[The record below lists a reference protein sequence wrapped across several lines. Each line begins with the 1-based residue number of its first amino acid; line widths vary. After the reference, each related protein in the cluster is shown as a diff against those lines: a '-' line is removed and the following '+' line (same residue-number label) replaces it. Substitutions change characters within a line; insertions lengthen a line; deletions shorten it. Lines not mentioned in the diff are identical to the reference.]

1 MIELSTSLREIAG
14 CDEGFVYDMTTKELM
29 IVNFNDI
36 PEDSMLVTLWYNSD
50 EHHNYCVFIDDDLVV
65 EAKGITNNMF
75 EYPIRLSDDVLGYN
89 GDREKKWDLERK
101 HKLIDLIYGFHD
113 QFKWKFWNELH
124 NNFLYNNVNGHF
136 PLVRAKWY
144 KIGKHMIYALV

>member
-1 MIELSTSLREIAG
+1 MSTSLREIAG

-36 PEDSMLVTLWYNSD
+36 PEDSMLVTLWDNPD
-50 EHHNYCVFIDDDLVV
+50 ENRHYCVFIDDDLVV
-65 EAKGITNNMF
+65 ETKGITNNMF
-75 EYPIRLSDDVLGYN
+75 EYPIRLSDDVLDYI
-89 GDREKKWDLERK
+89 GDFEKKWDFERK
-101 HKLIDLIYGFHD
+101 NKLIDIDYGFHD
-113 QFKWKFWNELH
+113 QYKWKVLNRLH

-144 KIGKHMIYALV
+144 KIGKHMIYTLV

>member
-1 MIELSTSLREIAG
+1 MSTSLREIAG

-29 IVNFNDI
+29 IVDFNDI

-75 EYPIRLSDDVLGYN
+75 EYPIRLSDDVIAYN
-89 GDREKKWDLERK
+89 GDREK
-101 HKLIDLIYGFHD
+101 
-113 QFKWKFWNELH
+113 
-124 NNFLYNNVNGHF
+124 NGI
-136 PLVRAKWY
+136 LKENTN
-144 KIGKHMIYALV
+144 